1 VLFRASSLSLNAGRD
16 LLFVVVAN
24 TATGPSPVSLV
35 LNDGFVN
42 GEILDAGT
50 TSDLRVIHAAP
61 DAPALDVIADPAVE
75 ADPEITLAD
84 AVGYLD
90 VTAYQSLPPANYTI
104 RGVLDSDPSPQTP
117 PFTTTRSL
125 LRGQRGTLLA
135 TGLLLLQRRRLL
147 AGDTALGLLAHAGL
161 ALGLVTLSFLEFLRV
176 DLLSYLFGDL
186 LAVGRPELLL
196 IWGGGLLVLGAL
208 ALIWRPLLRVTLHE
222 ELAAAEGLPVFA
234 LQLAFLLLLAIVV
247 ATAMKVVGILL
258 ITALLILPAAAAR
271 RLAATPEAM
280 ALGAALIG
288 CAAVGGGLWGSW
300 TWDTPSGPSI
310 VVAALAI
317 FLALHALPR
326 RARTA

>member
-1 VLFRASSLSLNAGRD
+1 MPDFLLRALLGGIGVALVAGP
-16 LLFVVVAN
+16 LGCFVVWRRMAYFGD
-24 TATGPSPVSLV
+24 ALAHAGFLGIALGLV
-35 LNDGFVN
+35 LGFDP
-42 GEILDAGT
+42 ILG
-50 TSDLRVIHAAP
+50 VAACG
-61 DAPALDVIADPAVE
+61 A
-75 ADPEITLAD
+75 
-84 AVGYLD
+84 
-90 VTAYQSLPPANYTI
+90 
-104 RGVLDSDPSPQTP
+104 
-117 PFTTTRSL
+117 
-125 LRGQRGTLLA
+125 LLA

-326 RARTA
+326 RATA